1 MMAPKLIDFMN
12 LVRNLEAEGFGE
24 VSSLAQASA
33 LCRIDDATRGG
44 SKAGIA
50 VGRLAHHELVSVPT
64 MSKLVSA
71 LEDRGLV
78 AKRPDPRD
86 SRGVIVSATE
96 AGVRAARIARSR
108 FSSRFKALS

>member
-33 LCRIDDATRGG
+33 LCRIDDATRGPG
-44 SKAGIA
+44 AGVA

-78 AKRPDPRD
+78 AKHPDPRD